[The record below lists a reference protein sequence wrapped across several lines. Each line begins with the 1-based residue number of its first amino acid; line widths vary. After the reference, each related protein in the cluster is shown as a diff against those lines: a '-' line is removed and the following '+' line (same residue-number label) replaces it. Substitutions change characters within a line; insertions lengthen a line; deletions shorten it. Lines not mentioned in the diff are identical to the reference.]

1 MPSAQCLGSKT
12 MQNQVKDNFEK
23 DGFVFP
29 VEVFS
34 VEEAAGLL
42 KR

>member
-1 MPSAQCLGSKT
+1 MPSAQCHGGIT
-12 MQNQVKDNFEK
+12 MQNQMKDNFEK
-23 DGFVFP
+23 DGYVFP